1 MLLLLLLACGPAAD
15 TGAENSPPAGDATLE
30 DVLAGLP
37 ACEPGSADGRLDL
50 WTQCADGA
58 CPGSGYDTIVAALGE
73 EPNCYSYGFTYD
85 GSTFGYL
92 SCDWSSGI
100 GASFPDDDLDG
111 VADDVSSYIDLG
123 LPWDG
128 GTTDGLALGIP
139 MSCFYAALGEPDAV
153 SFSLSATN
161 EYLVDE
167 LSYLESA
174 SPLTVDDSL
183 DNETG
188 DYLPDGLVDG
198 LTLFGF

>member
-1 MLLLLLLACGPAAD
+1 MLLLLLACGPAAD
-15 TGAENSPPAGDATLE
+15 TGPEDNTPAEGATLE
-30 DVLAGLP
+30 DVLADLP

-58 CPGSGYDTIVAALGE
+58 CPGASYDALVATLGE
-73 EPNCYSYGFTYD
+73 EPDCFGYGITYD
-85 GSTFGYL
+85 GTTFGYL
-92 SCDWSSGI
+92 TCDWSSGI
-100 GASFPDDDLDG
+100 RASFPDDDLDW
-111 VADDVSSYIDLG
+111 VADDVSSYLDVG

-153 SFSLSATN
+153 SFSLSSTN

-167 LSYLESA
+167 LSYLNSE
-174 SPLTVDDSL
+174 SPLAVDDSI

-188 DYLPDGLVDG
+188 DYVPDGFVDG
-198 LTLFGF
+198 ITLFGF